1 MVGFFEKPFHAENWN
16 QKRITTLGAVLTAHN
31 GEKCTDFPAIPQEK
45 RVWNWFCSLQDRFFA
60 EALHKLYTTK
70 TAAQFLERKDH
81 MNVFFQ
87 RPAMEGRD
95 VLEYKNVL
103 VVGEQ
108 RGDISRANS
117 RGDCF
122 NLPIMYETSSETS
135 RRADLFM
142 HSLSMT
148 MPPSE

>member
-1 MVGFFEKPFHAENWN
+1 
-16 QKRITTLGAVLTAHN
+16 
-31 GEKCTDFPAIPQEK
+31 
-45 RVWNWFCSLQDRFFA
+45 
-60 EALHKLYTTK
+60 
-70 TAAQFLERKDH
+70 
-81 MNVFFQ
+81 
-87 RPAMEGRD
+87 MEGRD